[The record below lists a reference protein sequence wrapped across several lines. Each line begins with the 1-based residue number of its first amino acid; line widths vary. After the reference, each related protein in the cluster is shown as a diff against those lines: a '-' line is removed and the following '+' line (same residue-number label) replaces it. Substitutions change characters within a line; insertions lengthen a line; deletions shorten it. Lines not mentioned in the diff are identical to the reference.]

1 MYFVLTFFEEG
12 RPDCFVVWV
21 LPSTKYGHRNNC
33 ILVADAG
40 SELRQHFHTPCSEKH
55 SKQFIF
61 CLFVFK
67 ESNCYISDISP
78 PTYRGKLVKSG
89 LEKHEFVRA
98 VLAFLELSSSQEFRC
113 QFMRLFLQ
121 QCFS

>member
-40 SELRQHFHTPCSEKH
+40 SELRQHFTPPVLRSIQNSSFFC
-55 SKQFIF
+55 
-61 CLFVFK
+61 CLFLKNLTATLVT
-67 ESNCYISDISP
+67 SP
-78 PTYRGKLVKSG
+78 PPHTEVNL
-89 LEKHEFVRA
+89 LN
-98 VLAFLELSSSQEFRC
+98 LD
-113 QFMRLFLQ
+113 
-121 QCFS
+121 